1 MNEQIIA
8 VQSVSKSFGENS
20 KSLQVLE
27 DLSLNLNIG
36 ESVGLV
42 GASGSG
48 KSTLLHIICG
58 LEQPDAGN
66 IFIKDVNITDLNAD
80 ERSLFRS
87 KEVGFVYQ
95 FHHLLPDLTALENVA
110 LPAMLAGLKKEEA
123 LEISASLLKQV
134 NLNKKEKNRPNELS
148 GGERQRVVIA
158 KAVAQDPML
167 FLLDEPTSDLDLR
180 NQVSIMKK
188 IRHIVSDVESGK
200 SAIVAIHDINM
211 AARFADRVVLLDGG
225 SIKADGTPSEVL
237 TEANIADVFGVS
249 CDIIPKKY
257 GISSFLQVLV
267 KDEIEK

>member
-48 KSTLLHIICG
+48 KSTLLHLICG

-123 LEISASLLKQV
+123 LEISASLLEQV
-134 NLNKKEKNRPNELS
+134 NLNHKEKNRPNELS
-148 GGERQRVVIA
+148 GGERQRVAIA
-158 KAVAQDPML
+158 RAMSNNPSCLIM
-167 FLLDEPTSDLDLR
+167 DEPTGNLDTKNVENFMNLLLEM
-180 NQVSIMKK
+180 VSSREIAL
-188 IRHIVSDVESGK
+188 IIATHDNNVSS
-200 SAIVAIHDINM
+200 
-211 AARFADRVVLLDGG
+211 RLDRLL
-225 SIKADGTPSEVL
+225 SLE
-237 TEANIADVFGVS
+237 
-249 CDIIPKKY
+249 
-257 GISSFLQVLV
+257 
-267 KDEIEK
+267 